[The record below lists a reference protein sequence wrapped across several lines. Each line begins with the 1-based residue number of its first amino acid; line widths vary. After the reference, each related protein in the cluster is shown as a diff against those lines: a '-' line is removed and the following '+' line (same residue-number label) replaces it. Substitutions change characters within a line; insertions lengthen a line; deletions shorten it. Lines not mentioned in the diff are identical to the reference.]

1 MSSWLPSG
9 KMKWFGTGIYEDVP
23 VGMTLTK
30 KTFTLPYIKKPGI
43 TVRHYKGNSQMDL
56 HRMTGDIASEFGMGK
71 ANGGYLSGWMGNGAS
86 NFGHIAHP
94 YPAPNNMSMM
104 QQHKIG
110 NLIDAIEKRLDG
122 QEPPVNTTLHNN

>member
-1 MSSWLPSG
+1 
-9 KMKWFGTGIYEDVP
+9 
-23 VGMTLTK
+23 
-30 KTFTLPYIKKPGI
+30 
-43 TVRHYKGNSQMDL
+43 MDL
-56 HRMTGDIASEFGMGK
+56 HRMTGDIASEYGLS
-71 ANGGYLSGWMGNGAS
+71 AAYGGGLKGWMGVGAS

-94 YPAPNNMSMM
+94 YPAPSGMSML